1 MDATEMV
8 ALDSLLLQRLKEQ
21 LARRGGAPDL
31 QHALEAAVE
40 MWLAEQLKLQIGGD
54 PASVRGYQWKT
65 VFLPEGTLL
74 CTYSY
79 GEERYARV
87 CGQKI
92 ICEGR
97 AVSPS
102 RFAHWARRG
111 TRNAWNDIYLRR
123 PQDKFYIL
131 ASRLRAQVAQEV
143 ERCTGALPVPAAPSC
158 TASLGVASA
167 SAAAAA
173 SFNAP
178 SPPASSNLLAEILLA
193 VVAAVQSSEPVKSA
207 LAALL
212 PQPLAMPERDCSKG
226 EGWDLPERRKF
237 RFRLE
242 DVAFS

>member
-8 ALDSLLLQRLKEQ
+8 PLDSLLLQRLKEQ
-21 LARRGGAPDL
+21 VARRGGAPDL

-40 MWLAEQLKLQIGGD
+40 MWLAEQVKLQIGAD
-54 PASVRGYQWKT
+54 PASVRGYQWKS

-97 AVSPS
+97 VVSPS

-131 ASRLRAQVAQEV
+131 ASRLRAQVAHEL
-143 ERCTGALPVPAAPSC
+143 ERSAGALPVPAALSC
-158 TASLGVASA
+158 TASLGMASV

-173 SFNAP
+173 SFNAA

-193 VVAAVQSSEPVKSA
+193 VVTALQSSEPAKSA

-212 PQPLAMPERDCSKG
+212 PQPPAMPERDCSKG